1 MANSLGEMNSS
12 RLIFAHLKGCCDELQ
27 AASHKPFDSSPE
39 ETQMRKILVVHASP
53 RGERSHSRRLAEH
66 FLNAWQQRHAQAQ
79 ITRREV
85 GRTLIAPVNEAFVAA
100 AFYPQPEARP
110 LAMQADLALS
120 DQLVG
125 ELFAH
130 DLLLISTPMY
140 NFNVPSG
147 LKAWVDQIVRLGLTF
162 DHTLDNGVARYT
174 PLLQGKK
181 ALIVTSRGG
190 FGFGPGGELAA
201 LNHADP
207 WLRTALGFIGI
218 DDVSV
223 VAAEGEESAERTFAV
238 SVAEAEQ
245 RLLDLAR
252 EF

>member
-1 MANSLGEMNSS
+1 MS
-12 RLIFAHLKGCCDELQ
+12 
-27 AASHKPFDSSPE
+27 
-39 ETQMRKILVVHASP
+39 
-53 RGERSHSRRLAEH
+53 
-66 FLNAWQQRHAQAQ
+66 AWQERHPEGQV
-79 ITRREV
+79 TRREV
-85 GRTLIAPVNEAFVAA
+85 GRVPVPAVNEAFVAA
-100 AFYPQPEARP
+100 AFYPQPQARP
-110 LAMQADLALS
+110 LVMQADLALS
-120 DQLVG
+120 DQLVD
-125 ELFAH
+125 ELFTH

-140 NFNVPSG
+140 NFSVPSG

-162 DHTLDNGVARYT
+162 DHTLDNGVAQYS

-190 FGFGPGGELAA
+190 FGFGPGGDLAA

-218 DDVSV
+218 NDVSV

-245 RLLDLAR
+245 RLLELAR
-252 EF
+252 EFQVGLM

>member
-1 MANSLGEMNSS
+1 MS
-12 RLIFAHLKGCCDELQ
+12 R
-27 AASHKPFDSSPE
+27 
-39 ETQMRKILVVHASP
+39 ILVVHGSP
-53 RGERSHSRRLAEH
+53 RGDRSTSRRLAEV
-66 FLNAWQQRHAQAQ
+66 FLAAWQGRHPEGQV
-79 ITRREV
+79 TRREV
-85 GRTLIAPVNEAFVAA
+85 GRVPVPAVNEAFVAA
-100 AFYPQPEARP
+100 AFYPQPQVRP
-110 LAMQADLALS
+110 LVMQADLALS
-120 DQLVG
+120 DQLVD
-125 ELFAH
+125 EMFAH

-140 NFNVPSG
+140 NFSVPSG

-162 DHTLDNGVARYT
+162 DHTLDNGVAQYT

-218 DDVSV
+218 NDVSV

-245 RLLDLAR
+245 RLLELAR

>member
-1 MANSLGEMNSS
+1 MGEINSS
-12 RLIFAHLKGCCDELQ
+12 RLIFTHLKARSDELQ
-27 AASHKPFDSSPE
+27 AANHKPFDSSPE
-39 ETQMRKILVVHASP
+39 DIQMSKILAIHASP
-53 RGERSHSRRLAEH
+53 RGDRSTSRRLAES
-66 FLNAWQQRHAQAQ
+66 FLSAWQARHPQAH

-85 GRTLIAPVNEAFVAA
+85 GRALIPAVNEAFVAA
-100 AFYPQPEARP
+100 AFYPEPEARP
-110 LAMQADLALS
+110 LSMQADLALS

-125 ELFAH
+125 ELLDH

-140 NFNVPSG
+140 NFSVPSG

-162 DHTLDNGVARYT
+162 DHTLDNGVAQYT

-190 FGFGPGGELAA
+190 FGFGPGGELEA

-207 WLRTALGFIGI
+207 WLRTALGFVGI
-218 DDVSV
+218 NDISV

-238 SVAEAEQ
+238 SVADAEQ

-252 EF
+252 TF

>member
-1 MANSLGEMNSS
+1 M
-12 RLIFAHLKGCCDELQ
+12 IFAHLKTGGYEPQ
-27 AASHKPFDSSPE
+27 AASQKQLDSSPE
-39 ETQMRKILVVHASP
+39 DVQMSKILVIHASP
-53 RGERSHSRRLAEH
+53 RGDRSHSRRLAEG
-66 FLNAWQQRHAQAQ
+66 FLSAWQVRYPQAQ
-79 ITRREV
+79 VTRREV
-85 GRTLIAPVNEAFVAA
+85 GRTLIPAVNEAFVAA
-100 AFYPQPEARP
+100 AFHPEPEARS
-110 LAMQADLALS
+110 LSMQADLALS

-125 ELFAH
+125 ELFDN

-140 NFNVPSG
+140 NFSVPSG

-162 DHTLDNGVARYT
+162 DHTLDNGVAQYT
-174 PLLQGKK
+174 PLLQGKR

-190 FGFGPGGELAA
+190 FGFGPGGELEA

-218 DDVSV
+218 NDVTV

-245 RLLDLAR
+245 RLLELAR
-252 EF
+252 EFQVA

>member
-1 MANSLGEMNSS
+1 MS
-12 RLIFAHLKGCCDELQ
+12 
-27 AASHKPFDSSPE
+27 
-39 ETQMRKILVVHASP
+39 KILAIHASP
-53 RGERSHSRRLAEH
+53 RGDRSHSRRLAES
-66 FLNAWQQRHAQAQ
+66 FLSAWQLSHPQAQ
-79 ITRREV
+79 VTRREV
-85 GRTLIAPVNEAFVAA
+85 GRALIPAVNEAFVAA
-100 AFYPQPEARP
+100 AFYPEPQARP
-110 LAMQADLALS
+110 LSMQADLALS

-125 ELFAH
+125 ELFEH

-140 NFNVPSG
+140 NFSVPSG
-147 LKAWVDQIVRLGLTF
+147 LKAWVDQIVRLGRTF
-162 DHTLDNGVARYT
+162 DHTLDNGVAQYT

-190 FGFGPGGELAA
+190 FGFGPGGELEA

-218 DDVSV
+218 NDVRV
-223 VAAEGEESAERTFAV
+223 IAAEGEESAERTFAV

-252 EF
+252 TF

>member
-1 MANSLGEMNSS
+1 MS
-12 RLIFAHLKGCCDELQ
+12 R
-27 AASHKPFDSSPE
+27 
-39 ETQMRKILVVHASP
+39 ILVVHGSP
-53 RGERSHSRRLAEH
+53 RVDRSTSRRLAEG
-66 FLNAWQQRHAQAQ
+66 FLSAWQERHPEGQV
-79 ITRREV
+79 TRREV
-85 GRTLIAPVNEAFVAA
+85 GRVPVPAVNEAFVAA
-100 AFYPQPEARP
+100 AFYPQPQARP
-110 LAMQADLALS
+110 LVMQADLALS
-120 DQLVG
+120 DQLVD
-125 ELFAH
+125 ELFTH

-140 NFNVPSG
+140 NFSVPSG

-162 DHTLDNGVARYT
+162 DHTLDNGVAQYS

-190 FGFGPGGELAA
+190 FGFGPGGDLAA

-218 DDVSV
+218 NDVSV

-245 RLLDLAR
+245 RLLELAR
-252 EF
+252 EFQVGLM